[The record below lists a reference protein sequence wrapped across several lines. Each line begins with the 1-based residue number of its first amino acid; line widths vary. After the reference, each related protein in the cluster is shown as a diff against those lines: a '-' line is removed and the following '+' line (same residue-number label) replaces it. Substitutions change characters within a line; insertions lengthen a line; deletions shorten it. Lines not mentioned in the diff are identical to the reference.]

1 MHTAM
6 ATAKEVPYKCTCTR
20 GANTG
25 FNCTLHDQCLWFQ
38 SEIED
43 FFISTRYTGS
53 SNPIYCHARSTR
65 ADELLMSTV
74 FAKVT
79 TSHRKSVQRETI
91 HILRELHLDASAVRI
106 GALECGSCGVLDE

>member
-6 ATAKEVPYKCTCTR
+6 HGYCKGGQVPYKCTCTL

-43 FFISTRYTGS
+43 FFNKHKVQTVPGS

-65 ADELLMSTV
+65 ADDLLMSTV
-74 FAKVT
+74 
-79 TSHRKSVQRETI
+79 
-91 HILRELHLDASAVRI
+91 LRM
-106 GALECGSCGVLDE
+106 